1 MGCSNDLLELQRERR
16 KGVNNLKVTIS
27 KTADGQSD
35 YMQIMSVDLLSV
47 NIVLVAPKIE
57 VEDARKEKAKK

>member
-1 MGCSNDLLELQRERR
+1 M
-16 KGVNNLKVTIS
+16 NNLKVTIS